1 MQLVLGVFLNF
12 FIPFMLAIFNSYAC
26 IPKARFFH
34 FQAKFSLFTLAT
46 DLMTISR
53 VSHSQCAGWT
63 VRGQGSV
70 CCEPRVCV
78 RARMRRAVAH
88 SGRRSRRPRHFAT
101 GCRRRHLACVLPH
114 RTTVARSAPLAFA
127 QQRGEYSKHTP
138 PKPGLLE
145 VVRDRKCLFM
155 LGCIMTLLCH
165 FNI

>member
-53 VSHSQCAGWT
+53 VSHSQCAGEVTKRKRASACAGWT

-127 QQRGEYSKHTP
+127 Q
-138 PKPGLLE
+138 
-145 VVRDRKCLFM
+145 
-155 LGCIMTLLCH
+155 
-165 FNI
+165 